1 MAERELWTVSLGR
14 LEYAEALELQRNIAR
29 DRISGTVS
37 QDVLLLVEH
46 PPVVTLGRGSKEKHL
61 VASPEF
67 LRSKGVELFEVE
79 RGGDVTFHGPGQLV
93 GYPIMDLKRHRQDL
107 HWYLRKIEEAL
118 INTLAD
124 FGIPGERNTAYT
136 GVWTRGKKIASI
148 GVHAREWVTWHGS
161 ALNVTTDLS
170 YFDLIIPCGIPG
182 VVMTSIA
189 REAGLDAISMQDVR
203 DRVSAKFAEAFDL
216 TAVVTSRSSLFETVA

>member
-1 MAERELWTVSLGR
+1 MADRELWTVPLGR
-14 LEYAEALELQRNIAR
+14 MPYAEALELQRQIAR
-29 DRISGTVS
+29 DRISGAIP

-46 PPVVTLGRGSKEKHL
+46 PPVVTLGRASKEKNL
-61 VASPEF
+61 ISSPEF
-67 LRSKGVELFEVE
+67 LQSKGVELFEVE

-93 GYPIMDLKRHRQDL
+93 GYPIIDLKRHRQDL

-148 GVHAREWVTWHGS
+148 GVHAREWVTWHGF

-170 YFDLIIPCGIPG
+170 YFDLIIPCGING

-189 REAGLDAISMQDVR
+189 RELGLEQVSIQDVR

-216 TAVVTSRSSLFETVA
+216 TAVVTSRSLLLETVA

>member
-1 MAERELWTVSLGR
+1 MP
-14 LEYAEALELQRNIAR
+14 YAEALELQRHIAR
-29 DRISGTVS
+29 DRISGALP

-46 PPVVTLGRGSKEKHL
+46 PPVVTMGRAAKEKHL

-67 LRSKGVELFEVE
+67 LAGKGVELFEVE
-79 RGGDVTFHGPGQLV
+79 RGGDVTFHGLGQLV

-124 FGIPGERNTAYT
+124 YGIPAERNPKFT

-148 GVHAREWVTWHGS
+148 GVHAREWVTWHGF

-170 YFDLIIPCGIPG
+170 YFDLIVPCGIDG

-189 REAGLDAISMQDVR
+189 RELGVENVSAQDVR
-203 DRVSAKFAEAFDL
+203 DRVSAKFAQTFDL
-216 TAVVTSRSSLFETVA
+216 TAVMTSRSALLETVV

>member
-1 MAERELWTVSLGR
+1 MAERELWTASLGR
-14 LEYAEALELQRNIAR
+14 VPYAEALELQRHIAR
-29 DRISGTVS
+29 DRITGAVA

-46 PPVVTLGRGSKEKHL
+46 PPVVTLGRASKQKHL
-61 VASPEF
+61 ISSPAF
-67 LRSKGVELFEVE
+67 LESKGVELFEVE

-93 GYPIMDLKRHRQDL
+93 GYPIIDLKRHRQDL

-124 FGIPGERNTAYT
+124 YDIPAERNPTFT

-148 GVHAREWVTWHGS
+148 GVHARDWVTWHGF

-170 YFDLIIPCGIPG
+170 YFDLIVPCGIDG

-189 REAGLDAISMQDVR
+189 RELGIEDVSEQDVR

-216 TAVVTSRSSLFETVA
+216 TAVVTSPSALLETFA